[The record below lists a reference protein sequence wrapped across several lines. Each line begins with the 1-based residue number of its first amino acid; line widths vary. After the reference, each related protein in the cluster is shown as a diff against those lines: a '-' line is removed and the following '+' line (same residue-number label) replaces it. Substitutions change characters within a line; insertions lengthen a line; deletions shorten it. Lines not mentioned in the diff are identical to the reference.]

1 MVPNQQTSDLRMQ
14 TNDGAIIGQKGVKYG
29 LQKPVLKA
37 AGGPPATAR
46 RPANVFGD
54 ESDEEDVEAQIKR
67 QADKK
72 RAAAKVC
79 IRLRV

>member
-1 MVPNQQTSDLRMQ
+1 MSFCVQPRAEPGHDVATMQ
-14 TNDGAIIGQKGVKYG
+14 SQLFG
-29 LQKPVLKA
+29 
-37 AGGPPATAR
+37 PATAR